1 MVYFEGD
8 GIRAKFVQK
17 KKKKSIFK
25 SFFFLAKY
33 AFVDFNLKYRPITNR
48 FYKRQFSRVFV
59 CISVK

>member
-17 KKKKSIFK
+17 KKKAFLKV
-25 SFFFLAKY
+25 FFFLAKY